1 MAEEDNKKSVR
12 GWNGSC
18 TKSGS
23 QQSAKWE
30 KKSSKKTASR
40 WFVIGGFVGVFA
52 ALFVIIASFLGKD
65 ESSTE
70 TQKNQ
75 LIKKDVKPIKLTP
88 IKNKAEVKQEEY
100 ITNRQGHIVK
110 KVEEKTYVDEKGILR
125 YEGGARVYKNRDK
138 RKAIKVMQNDPFPK
152 LKHRSDYEIATLITV
167 RPGGMLF
174 GQVEYDDKFKESFI
188 NSLIDRNEPVE
199 GDSEW
204 DIELKAAIE
213 ETKKEL
219 LQRIKNGEDLGD
231 ILREAREESRRL
243 ASYKREIQSL
253 IRETLGDE
261 NATENDV
268 KDVIKAANQ
277 MLEEKGIEPFK
288 EDAFLRSRMRILS
301 VERRKKPQSK
311 TTGE

>member
-1 MAEEDNKKSVR
+1 MVGEENKGKSFG
-12 GWNGSC
+12 GWNGSRI
-18 TKSGS
+18 KNGS
-23 QQSAKWE
+23 QQSSVLKKKSE
-30 KKSSKKTASR
+30 KKTVNR
-40 WFVIGGFVGVFA
+40 WFVIGGLLGVLA
-52 ALFVIIASFLGKD
+52 ALIVLVGSFLEKD
-65 ESSTE
+65 ESPAEPPKT
-70 TQKNQ
+70 KV
-75 LIKKDVKPIKLTP
+75 IKQDVKPIQVRP
-88 IKNKAEVKQEEY
+88 IKDTTEFKQEEL
-100 ITNRQGHIVK
+100 ITNRQGHVVK

-125 YEGGARVYKNRDK
+125 YEGGARVYRNKENRK
-138 RKAIKVMQNDPFPK
+138 PVKVMQNDPFPK

-188 NSLIDRNEPVE
+188 NSLTARNEPVE

-219 LQRIKNGEDLGD
+219 LQRIKDGEDLGD

-253 IRETLGDE
+253 IRESLGDE

-301 VERRKKPQSK
+301 VESQKKSTK
-311 TTGE
+311 

>member
-1 MAEEDNKKSVR
+1 MVGEENKKKNFG
-12 GWNGSC
+12 GWNGSRI
-18 TKSGS
+18 KSGS
-23 QQSAKWE
+23 QQSSVLKKKSE
-30 KKSSKKTASR
+30 KKTVNR
-40 WFVIGGFVGVFA
+40 WFVIGGLLGVFA
-52 ALFVIIASFLGKD
+52 LLIVLVGSFSEKEELPIEKPK
-65 ESSTE
+65 T
-70 TQKNQ
+70 KV
-75 LIKKDVKPIKLTP
+75 IKKDVKPIQVTP
-88 IKNKAEVKQEEY
+88 IKDRTEAKQEEF
-100 ITNRQGHIVK
+100 ITNRQGRLVK
-110 KVEEKTYVDEKGILR
+110 KIEEKTYVDDKGILR
-125 YEGGARVYKNRDK
+125 YEGGARVYRNKENRK
-138 RKAIKVMQNDPFPK
+138 PVKVMQNDPFPK

-188 NSLIDRNEPVE
+188 NSLTDRNEPVE

-219 LQRIKNGEDLGD
+219 LQRIKDGEDLGD

-243 ASYKREIQSL
+243 ASYKREIESL
-253 IRETLGDE
+253 IRESLGDE

-301 VERRKKPQSK
+301 VERQKKSTK
-311 TTGE
+311 

>member
-1 MAEEDNKKSVR
+1 MVGEENKGKSFG
-12 GWNGSC
+12 GWNGSRIN
-18 TKSGS
+18 SGS
-23 QQSAKWE
+23 QQNMSLK
-30 KKSSKKTASR
+30 KKSVKRTLNR
-40 WFVIGGFVGVFA
+40 WFVIGGFFGVLV
-52 ALFVIIASFLGKD
+52 ALIVLVSSFLEKD
-65 ESSTE
+65 ESPAEPPKT
-70 TQKNQ
+70 KV
-75 LIKKDVKPIKLTP
+75 IKQDVKPIQVRP
-88 IKNKAEVKQEEY
+88 IKDTTEFKQEEF
-100 ITNRQGHIVK
+100 ITNRQGHVVK

-138 RKAIKVMQNDPFPK
+138 RKATKVMQNDPFPK

-188 NSLIDRNEPVE
+188 NSLTDRNEPVE

-219 LQRIKNGEDLGD
+219 LQRIKDGEDLGD

-253 IRETLGDE
+253 IRESLSDE

-268 KDVIKAANQ
+268 KDVIKAANK

-301 VERRKKPQSK
+301 VERQKKSTK
-311 TTGE
+311 

>member
-1 MAEEDNKKSVR
+1 MTEEDNKKSVG
-12 GWNGSC
+12 GWNRSRI
-18 TKSGS
+18 KSGS
-23 QQSAKWE
+23 PQSANWE
-30 KKSSKKTASR
+30 KKSSKKTVSR

-52 ALFVIIASFLGKD
+52 ALFVIIASFLETE
-65 ESSTE
+65 ESSSE
-70 TQKNQ
+70 TPKTQV
-75 LIKKDVKPIKLTP
+75 IKQDVKPIRVSA
-88 IKNKAEVKQEEY
+88 IKEKPQIKQEEY
-100 ITNRQGHIVK
+100 ITNRQGHVVK

-138 RKAIKVMQNDPFPK
+138 RKPIKVMQNDPFPK

-174 GQVEYDDKFKESFI
+174 GQVEYDDKFKESFV
-188 NSLIDRNEPVE
+188 NSLTDRNEPVE

-219 LQRIKNGEDLGD
+219 LQRIKDGEDLGD

-243 ASYKREIQSL
+243 ASYKRDIQSL
-253 IRETLGDE
+253 IRESLGDE
-261 NATENDV
+261 NATEDDV